1 MSKFA
6 LAKGASGLVLGG
18 VAAVGAVAVGLYV
31 SGNLFPTTEPE
42 APVVEPVAEA
52 PVVVPTE
59 PETTEDQVVVAE
71 PEAPVVVEPEPEVA
85 ATPEPEPTVETVA
98 PDPKVATAP
107 EPEPPVEV
115 TKPEPDVAVAPEPEV
130 QEDVADAEPA
140 PEDVAVVAEPETP
153 VEEVVEAPEP
163 ALPDL
168 AAPGFDIVRVAP
180 DGQTLI
186 AGTARDAG
194 DVLILL
200 DGKEVGRA
208 TVDGSG
214 KFVAFVDLPRS
225 DAPRVVSLVSTRG
238 ADRAESDDQVIIA
251 PSVQVAEVPEPAE
264 APVEAPAAVDVAEAA
279 PEQDTPVIEDT
290 AVAVDE
296 EGEGPVVTAV
306 EPEVSAPVAVV
317 EAEATDQPE
326 PVVAASEP
334 AVPTKPAPEPEL
346 EAPEIVVAEAAEPVA
361 PAVILSTQDGVEV
374 LQSAGAG
381 PQTLD
386 QIALDA
392 ITYETA
398 QSVTLTGRGT
408 SDEFVRVYLNNQP
421 VLTTEVGSDGRWRAD
436 LPDVDTG
443 TYTLRVDAVD
453 ATGDVTSRVESPFR
467 REDPVALEAAI
478 DRAEAATVIQVVTV
492 QPGNTLW
499 AIARDRYGDGPAY
512 VKVFEANRDRIRDPD
527 LIYPGQVFSI
537 PD

>member
-1 MSKFA
+1 M
-6 LAKGASGLVLGG
+6 
-18 VAAVGAVAVGLYV
+18 
-31 SGNLFPTTEPE
+31 
-42 APVVEPVAEA
+42 
-52 PVVVPTE
+52 
-59 PETTEDQVVVAE
+59 
-71 PEAPVVVEPEPEVA
+71 
-85 ATPEPEPTVETVA
+85 
-98 PDPKVATAP
+98 
-107 EPEPPVEV
+107 
-115 TKPEPDVAVAPEPEV
+115 
-130 QEDVADAEPA
+130 
-140 PEDVAVVAEPETP
+140 
-153 VEEVVEAPEP
+153 
-163 ALPDL
+163 
-168 AAPGFDIVRVAP
+168 
-180 DGQTLI
+180 
-186 AGTARDAG
+186 
-194 DVLILL
+194 
-200 DGKEVGRA
+200 
-208 TVDGSG
+208 
-214 KFVAFVDLPRS
+214 
-225 DAPRVVSLVSTRG
+225 
-238 ADRAESDDQVIIA
+238 
-251 PSVQVAEVPEPAE
+251 
-264 APVEAPAAVDVAEAA
+264 
-279 PEQDTPVIEDT
+279 IEDT

-527 LIYPGQVFSI
+527 LIYPGQVISI